1 MYQQTLH
8 ELTPLILHADD
19 CFWLQWWSRLIP
31 NNSTGPSG
39 PFVSSPTPKDGTAKK
54 VRWNVFNVLLTILH
68 THLYPELRVIIT
80 QQFHDNIF
88 SRTNQFLLE
97 ASFGFG
103 YCRRP
108 CVCVRVLVRLR
119 VRVCV
124 HQPRACPDHNTSPP
138 RSCNKHI
145 CISGAKHLGWGALPV
160 VLGGV

>member
-19 CFWLQWWSRLIP
+19 CFRLQWWSRLIP
-31 NNSTGPSG
+31 NNSTGPSA

-54 VRWNVFNVLLTILH
+54 VRWNVFNVPLTILH

-80 QQFHDNIF
+80 QQFHDNIIF
-88 SRTNQFLLE
+88 RTNHFLQE

-108 CVCVRVLVRLR
+108 CLCVCMCVCECVCVCINPELVRTITHHPLEAAINIFAS
-119 VRVCV
+119 VV
-124 HQPRACPDHNTSPP
+124 QNT
-138 RSCNKHI
+138 
-145 CISGAKHLGWGALPV
+145 
-160 VLGGV
+160 